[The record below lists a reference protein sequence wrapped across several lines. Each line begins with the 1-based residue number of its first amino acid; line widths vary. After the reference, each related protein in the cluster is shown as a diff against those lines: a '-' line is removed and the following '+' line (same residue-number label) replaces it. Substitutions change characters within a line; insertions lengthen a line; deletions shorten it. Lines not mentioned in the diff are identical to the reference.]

1 MSRYFTWK
9 RSVFVVWGLL
19 LVVGIRFVMHLLLPR
34 NFPTSEQSITLKL
47 EGGPLACRFYDTNQ
61 PQNGV
66 VVVATGD
73 GGWSYWEDNTAN
85 SLAANGYIVIGW
97 DCRVFAI
104 RELTTMT
111 SSSTDSTPV

>member
-9 RSVFVVWGLL
+9 RGVFVVCCLL
-19 LVVGIRFVMHLLLPR
+19 LVVGLRFVLHLLLPR
-34 NFPTSEQSITLKL
+34 NFPGSEQSITLEF
-47 EGGPLACRFYDTNQ
+47 EGGPLVCRFYDTQQ
-61 PQNGV
+61 PQNGIA
-66 VVVATGD
+66 VVATGD

-104 RELTTMT
+104 RALTTIT
-111 SSSTDSTPV
+111 SSSTVSTPA